1 MDIFV
6 AVVWGLFFFVL
17 IAKFIQS
24 VRMVSTQT
32 AYLVERLGRY
42 NKTLG
47 AGLHFLIPFFD
58 KVTFKQ
64 DLREE
69 AIDVPPQDCF
79 TGDEVKVTV
88 DGVIYMSIWDP
99 VKASYG
105 IVDYRYAA
113 VQLAK
118 TTTRSVIGTLDLDRT
133 FEERDLISV
142 KVVEVLDQAGEAWGI
157 KVHRYEIKNITPPD
171 TVRNAMEKQVNAER
185 ERRAILA
192 TSEGDKQSRINRSE
206 GLKAEL
212 INRSEGEMQRRI
224 NEAEGKAAAILSIAA
239 ATAESIE
246 KISSVVNREG
256 GSEALKLQ
264 LSERYINTMRSL
276 DGSHIVIPANISEFK
291 GWVDNLR
298 VDELIDNP
306 AGSFP
311 SSSPS
316 SSPNGSG
323 KGSLT
328 DIPDSSPGNS

>member
-1 MDIFV
+1 MMDLFV
-6 AVVWGLFFFVL
+6 LAVWGIIFLVL
-17 IAKFIQS
+17 IGKFIQS
-24 VRMVSTQT
+24 IRLVSTQT
-32 AYLVERLGRY
+32 AQVVERFGKY
-42 NKTLG
+42 HKTLE
-47 AGLHFLIPFFD
+47 AGFHALIPFVD
-58 KVTFKQ
+58 IVTFKQ

-133 FEERDLISV
+133 FEERDLISA

-157 KVHRYEIKNITPPD
+157 KVHRYEIKNISPPD
-171 TVRNAMEKQVNAER
+171 TVRNAMEKQVSAER

-192 TSEGDKQSRINRSE
+192 ASEGDKQSRINRSE

-212 INRSEGEMQRRI
+212 INRSEGEMQKRI
-224 NEAEGKAAAILSIAA
+224 NEAEGRAAEILSIAA

-256 GSEALKLQ
+256 GTAALKLQ
-264 LSERYINTMRSL
+264 LNERYINTMKSL
-276 DGSHIVIPANISEFK
+276 SQSRIVIPANISEFQ
-291 GWVDNLR
+291 GWVKNLN
-298 VDELIDNP
+298 VDELIDN
-306 AGSFP
+306 A
-311 SSSPS
+311 SSQ
-316 SSPNGSG
+316 G
-323 KGSLT
+323 KVRG
-328 DIPDSSPGNS
+328 DG